1 MTGMGYLG
9 FAMFNT
15 VIWAVIWAPII
26 EVVDDSE
33 VTTDNCRDGAV
44 LLFSHLHV
52 KQAKPSLDLFWGK
65 L

>member
-15 VIWAVIWAPII
+15 VIWAPII
-26 EVVDDSE
+26 EVVDDSK